1 MAELSEVL
9 GYPVSTAAMSRRL
22 ESVLRQREETVL
34 VAELAE
40 AEIVGWVHGSEQD
53 FLQTERRCEILG
65 LVVDVDHRREGIG
78 RELVL
83 AVERWARSRGLDQI
97 GVRSAAAREEAHPF
111 YERLGY
117 VCTKTQQ
124 VYRKKLGAPG

>member
-9 GYPVSTAAMSRRL
+9 GYPVSTATLARRL
-22 ESVLRQREETVL
+22 ESVLQRREEAVL

-40 AEIVGWVHGSEQD
+40 AEIVGWVHGSEQE
-53 FLQTERRCEILG
+53 FLQAGPRCEILG
-65 LVVDVDHRREGIG
+65 LVVAVDHRRQGVG

-83 AVERWARSRGLDQI
+83 AVERWARSRGLDEM
-97 GVRSAAAREEAHPF
+97 GVRSAATREEAHPF
-111 YERLGY
+111 YQRLGY